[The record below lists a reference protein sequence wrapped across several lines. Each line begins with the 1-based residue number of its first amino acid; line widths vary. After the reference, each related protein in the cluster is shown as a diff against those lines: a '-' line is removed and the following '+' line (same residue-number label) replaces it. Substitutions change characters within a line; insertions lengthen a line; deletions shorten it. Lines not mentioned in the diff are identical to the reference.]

1 MATNLYMVNNYTN
14 NVKALQAYVNK
25 LDAKAKFYD
34 LEKIKEKI
42 NESID
47 KLVFQLKDIRLSV
60 EFNAVFDAHKNIY
73 NVIRNSLKT
82 FDTLEQVVTLKS
94 FVDMLLVDE
103 FDRIRL
109 YDLIRAADHYYYDSA
124 DYYAMDHN
132 MLRRMRDSI
141 TNTNALNIFAP
152 HCFNGITVKDFAKEK
167 DNTFGNTPNYITEA
181 KSRMTRVIKGELKG
195 SHITNQFFDVV
206 FLIPNVTYKLEKDA
220 FGKVAEPH
228 EKVFI
233 KNCIKYCRQDGLI
246 VMVLPTTRVD
256 ANFAFYLSKI
266 LSDNTIIVK
275 EPNSRLE
282 RVVIMGQ
289 KNISQ
294 KSKPELYQ
302 KLKYMNYDT
311 LPMPDAIVPT
321 FSIPTAEL
329 KLDFFRGSKLDTDDI
344 LEAAQSALVDNFL
357 NSQTQPLVVKDQSP
371 LLPFNI
377 GQVGLVLTSGCL
389 DGVVEEVD
397 GVYHVIKGMTTKL
410 TTTQTEVSETDN
422 KVKSTETIS
431 NQVKINVFTADGEF
445 ISLG

>member
-60 EFNAVFDAHKNIY
+60 EFNAIFDAHKNIY

-82 FDTLEQVVTLKS
+82 FNTLEQVVTLKS

-141 TNTNALNIFAP
+141 INTNALNIFAP

-167 DNTFGNTPNYITEA
+167 DNTFGNTSNYITEA

-195 SHITNQFFDVV
+195 SHITNQFFDVL
-206 FLIPNVTYKLEKDA
+206 FLIPNVTYKLETDA

-233 KNCIKYCRQDGLI
+233 KN
-246 VMVLPTTRVD
+246 
-256 ANFAFYLSKI
+256 FYKI
-266 LSDNTIIVK
+266 RK
-275 EPNSRLE
+275 E
-282 RVVIMGQ
+282 G
-289 KNISQ
+289 
-294 KSKPELYQ
+294 
-302 KLKYMNYDT
+302 
-311 LPMPDAIVPT
+311 
-321 FSIPTAEL
+321 
-329 KLDFFRGSKLDTDDI
+329 
-344 LEAAQSALVDNFL
+344 
-357 NSQTQPLVVKDQSP
+357 
-371 LLPFNI
+371 
-377 GQVGLVLTSGCL
+377 
-389 DGVVEEVD
+389 
-397 GVYHVIKGMTTKL
+397 
-410 TTTQTEVSETDN
+410 
-422 KVKSTETIS
+422 
-431 NQVKINVFTADGEF
+431 
-445 ISLG
+445 

>member
-1 MATNLYMVNNYTN
+1 
-14 NVKALQAYVNK
+14 
-25 LDAKAKFYD
+25 
-34 LEKIKEKI
+34 
-42 NESID
+42 
-47 KLVFQLKDIRLSV
+47 
-60 EFNAVFDAHKNIY
+60 
-73 NVIRNSLKT
+73 
-82 FDTLEQVVTLKS
+82 
-94 FVDMLLVDE
+94 MLLVDE

-141 TNTNALNIFAP
+141 INTNALNIFAP

-167 DNTFGNTPNYITEA
+167 DNTFGSTSNYISEA

-195 SHITNQFFDVV
+195 SHITNQFFDVL

-302 KLKYMNYDT
+302 RLKYMNYDT

-344 LEAAQSALVDNFL
+344 LEAAQSALIDNFL